1 MFFTEMWERF
11 SYYLMVGILLIYMT
25 NPVEEGAKGFS
36 GKIGADIV
44 GSFIALV
51 YLTPFIGGL
60 LADRFLGYLKSI
72 FIGGSMMAAGYIG
85 LALPGDTA
93 MFVSL
98 ALIIV
103 GNGFFKPNIST
114 LLGNIYNREDLK
126 PLKDNAYNIFYMGI
140 NIGAFICNFVAA
152 WLRNEYGWGYA
163 FAAAGVGL
171 IIGLIILSTALKN
184 REIKEANIKKPVQA
198 EDMPISRIFSLV
210 FLPAIIAAVI
220 GWFVPTKLLG
230 APIIGSQANDA
241 FIFACLPIIAFYVS
255 LWVKAKG
262 QDKKGIGALL
272 FIFAIS
278 IAFWTIY
285 NQNSTGLTL
294 WAEKHTDRKAS
305 PTTAKIT
312 GAIFPMQK
320 VTDTPRLVTKVDQYL
335 REVKDKSPVISLET
349 RYTYS
354 KVKDKEKIDTMVYGI
369 TQQGNM
375 IDTGSK
381 LVKVMGP
388 DTYFN
393 NVPKDQW
400 PNGKEI
406 KLTNTEL
413 FQSINPLFIV
423 LLTLLF
429 VPFFSWLRKRNKEP
443 TTMSKFGM
451 ALFISG
457 LSALAMV
464 FAIMSVP
471 SIYTHKASA
480 IWLWLTYFIFTISE
494 IFLSP
499 MGLSLVSKLSPQR
512 LTALMMGGWF
522 LSTSIGG
529 KLAGVMTSFWDD
541 FTDKKMFFL
550 ILVMARCVNGAG
562 LLMVQALFRP
572 TDLMAM
578 FVPRAALGVG
588 NLTVLC
594 FLDTIFIR
602 DLRGCLMPAFMD
614 SFKIADLAALDK
626 RKMA

>member
-1 MFFTEMWERF
+1 MSTATQTGKHPKALYILFFTEMWERF
-11 SYYLMVGILLIYMT
+11 AYYLMVGILFLYLIDST
-25 NPVEEGAKGFS
+25 TGGKGFS
-36 GKIGADIV
+36 QDVGADIV

-60 LADRFLGYLKSI
+60 LADRYLGYIKSI
-72 FIGGSMMAAGYIG
+72 FIGGSLMAAGYLG
-85 LALPGDTA
+85 LAVPGNTA
-93 MFVSL
+93 MFISL

-140 NIGAFICNFVAA
+140 NIGAFVCNFVAA
-152 WLRNEYGWGYA
+152 YLRNQYGWGYA

-171 IIGLIILSTALKN
+171 IIGLIILSTQLKN
-184 REIKEANIKKPVQA
+184 KEITDADVKKPIQA
-198 EDMPISRIFSLV
+198 EDMPLSKIFSYV
-210 FLPAIIAAVI
+210 FLPAIIAAII
-220 GWFVPTKLLG
+220 GWMIPEMIFGKGTT
-230 APIIGSQANDA
+230 IMGSKANDA
-241 FIFACLPIIAFYVS
+241 FIFACLPIVAFYVS

-272 FIFAIS
+272 FIFAIA

-294 WAEKHTDRKAS
+294 WAEKHTDRVAS

-312 GAIFPMQK
+312 GALFPMQR
-320 VTDTPRLVTKVDQYL
+320 VTDTLRLVNKQDQYM
-335 REVKDKSPVISLET
+335 RDVKDDSGHVIQE
-349 RYTYS
+349 
-354 KVKDKEKIDTMVYGI
+354 
-369 TQQGNM
+369 
-375 IDTGSK
+375 
-381 LVKVMGP
+381 MGP
-388 DTYFN
+388 DPYFV

-400 PNGKEI
+400 PQGKEV

-423 LLTLLF
+423 LLTLIF
-429 VPFFSWLRKRNKEP
+429 VPFFAFLRKRNKEP
-443 TTMSKFGM
+443 STASKFGM
-451 ALFISG
+451 AMFISG

-499 MGLSLVSKLSPQR
+499 MGLSFVSKLAPQR

-529 KLAGVMTSFWDD
+529 KVAGVMTGFWDD
-541 FTDKKMFFL
+541 FTDKKMFFM
-550 ILVMARCVNGAG
+550 ILVVAAFIGGILIYARLKSLNQIV
-562 LLMVQALFRP
+562 
-572 TDLMAM
+572 
-578 FVPRAALGVG
+578 
-588 NLTVLC
+588 
-594 FLDTIFIR
+594 
-602 DLRGCLMPAFMD
+602 
-614 SFKIADLAALDK
+614 KDK
-626 RKMA
+626 TGSH